1 MTGVFGAAFWLAVLL
16 LRPGDTALAQP
27 VPRAEGGHDGPAVLA
42 LGFEDYTGP
51 QLPPLFSLSADAPRT
66 GKACLRWK
74 NDDPKV
80 YQFPTFPVP
89 LKAGRMYDI
98 EAWVRPRGVTP
109 GRNQGGAGLGVEWL
123 NAEGAWGGG
132 DYPEGWVGTTEGWQ
146 RLRYR
151 VRIPADMQ
159 TPKLVLYAR
168 PECTGEAFWDDVT
181 IRAVPMTIE
190 PISSATG
197 DLREPACWPRDKR
210 LTARLPR
217 LGVAL
222 LTLAFL

>member
-1 MTGVFGAAFWLAVLL
+1 
-16 LRPGDTALAQP
+16 
-27 VPRAEGGHDGPAVLA
+27 
-42 LGFEDYTGP
+42 
-51 QLPPLFSLSADAPRT
+51 
-66 GKACLRWK
+66 
-74 NDDPKV
+74 
-80 YQFPTFPVP
+80 
-89 LKAGRMYDI
+89 
-98 EAWVRPRGVTP
+98 
-109 GRNQGGAGLGVEWL
+109 
-123 NAEGAWGGG
+123 
-132 DYPEGWVGTTEGWQ
+132 
-146 RLRYR
+146 
-151 VRIPADMQ
+151 MQ